1 MAPLKLYPY
10 QKQGV
15 AFLLQC
21 SGGILLD
28 EQGLGK
34 TLQALYAVRNMLDN
48 LDTTLNSSRKPITHL
63 IIVCPA
69 VMQATW
75 KVHVESILGDFRA
88 SVKILIHSYEWYS
101 KTDNL
106 KSVIVDIKSTPS
118 KIAVIVDE
126 AHYIKTPTSIRTR
139 AVLTLLGLPELVFKV
154 LLTGTPITRDID
166 DLYVPLKVFY
176 GDSSSSPLVHY
187 PKSIFEYR
195 KRFMRCI
202 HTFFGDKYQGY
213 RSDGAKEYLKSL
225 LKQVSLRRTKS
236 SVGLNLPSILRTPVY
251 IDINKSVAKE
261 SLTILDYAIRV
272 INGADSYTTYKTD
285 LEEEAS
291 HVATI
296 RKALGIAKV
305 PQAVQYIQ
313 TLTDANINKIIV
325 FGVHIDVVKLLSETL
340 KNKLKSYTVH
350 TITGGTTIPQRD
362 RIIESFQNDS
372 SPQILVA
379 NMVACG
385 VGITL
390 TAAHTVVFT
399 ELDFTPSNMMQ
410 AEARVHRI
418 SQTSSVNSV
427 YLLANNSLD
436 VKIMDL
442 IKTKMEIIKETL
454 K

>member
-1 MAPLKLYPY
+1 MASIKLYPY
-10 QKQGV
+10 QQQGV
-15 AFLLQC
+15 DFLLQR
-21 SGGILLD
+21 SGGLLLD

-34 TLQALYAVRNMLDN
+34 TIQALVAIRNTLDTI
-48 LDTTLNSSRKPITHL
+48 DTTLNSARKPITHL

-106 KSVIVDIKSTPS
+106 KSIIVDIKSTPS
-118 KIAVIVDE
+118 KIAVLVDE
-126 AHYIKTPTSIRTR
+126 AHYIKTPTSLRTR
-139 AVLTLLGLPELVFKV
+139 AVLTLVGLPEVVFKV

-166 DLYVPLKVFY
+166 DLYIPLKVFY
-176 GDSSSSPLVHY
+176 EGSPLVHY
-187 PKSIFEYR
+187 PRSIYEYR

-236 SVGLNLPSILRTPVY
+236 SVGLNLPPILRTPVY

-340 KNKLKSYTVH
+340 KTKLKSYKVH

-362 RIIESFQNDS
+362 RIIDSFQNDQ

-390 TAAHTVVFT
+390 TAAHTVVFA

-418 SQTSSVNSV
+418 SQTSSVSSV

-436 VKIMDL
+436 VKIMEL

>member
-1 MAPLKLYPY
+1 MASLKLYQY
-10 QKQGV
+10 QQQGV
-15 AFLLQC
+15 DFLLQH
-21 SGGILLD
+21 SGGLLLD

-34 TLQALYAVRNMLDN
+34 TIQTLFAIRTL
-48 LDTTLNSSRKPITHL
+48 LNSPSTPVDAI

-69 VMQATW
+69 VMQVTW
-75 KVHVESILGDFRA
+75 KVHVESILCPFKA

-101 KTDNL
+101 KTENL
-106 KSVIVDIKSTPS
+106 KSVVLRIRKSYP

-126 AHYIKTPTSIRTR
+126 AHYIKTPTSQRTK
-139 AVLTLLGLPELVFKV
+139 ATLALLSLPETVFRV

-166 DLYVPLKVFY
+166 DLYIPLKVFY
-176 GDSSSSPLVHY
+176 SDSLLVHY
-187 PKSIFEYR
+187 PKSIYEYR
-195 KRFMRCI
+195 KRFMCCI

-225 LKQVSLRRTKS
+225 LKQISLRRTKS
-236 SVGLNLPSILRTPVY
+236 SVGLNLPPILRTPVY

-296 RKALGIAKV
+296 RKALGVAKV

-313 TLTDANINKIIV
+313 TLAEANINKIIV

-340 KNKLKSYTVH
+340 KTKLKSYTIH

-362 RIIESFQNDS
+362 RIIDSFQNNS
-372 SPQILVA
+372 TPQILVA

-390 TAAHTVVFT
+390 TAAHTVVFA

-418 SQTSSVNSV
+418 SQTSSVSSV

>member
-15 AFLLQC
+15 DFLLHH
-21 SGGILLD
+21 SGGLLLD

-34 TLQALYAVRNMLDN
+34 TIQALVAIRSILDN
-48 LDTTLNSSRKPITHL
+48 LDTALNSARKPITHL

-75 KVHVESILGDFRA
+75 KVHVESILSPFKA

-101 KTDNL
+101 KTGNL

-118 KIAVIVDE
+118 KIAILVDE

-139 AVLTLLGLPELVFKV
+139 AVLTLLGLPEVVFKV

-166 DLYVPLKVFY
+166 DLYIPLKVFY
-176 GDSSSSPLVHY
+176 GDSPLVHY
-187 PKSIFEYR
+187 PKSIYEYR
-195 KRFMRCI
+195 KRFMCCI

-236 SVGLNLPSILRTPVY
+236 RVGLNLPSILRTPVY

-340 KNKLKSYTVH
+340 KNKLKLYTVH

-362 RIIESFQNDS
+362 RIIDSFQNDP

>member
-1 MAPLKLYPY
+1 MINLYPY
-10 QKQGV
+10 QQDGV
-15 AFLLQC
+15 NFLLQH
-21 SGGILLD
+21 SGGLLLD

-34 TLQALYAVRNMLDN
+34 TIQALVSVRELAS
-48 LDTTLNSSRKPITHL
+48 TTALTHL

-75 KVHVESILGDFRA
+75 KNHVESILNDFKD

-101 KTDNL
+101 KTSNL
-106 KSVIVDIKSTPS
+106 KSVITDIKATPS
-118 KIAVIVDE
+118 KIAVLVDE
-126 AHYIKTPTSIRTR
+126 AHYIKTPTSNRTR
-139 AVLTLLGLPELVFKV
+139 AILTILSLPEVIFKV

-166 DLYVPLKVFY
+166 DLYIPLKVFY
-176 GDSSSSPLVHY
+176 GDDEESSQSSVHY
-187 PKSIFEYR
+187 PKSIYEYR
-195 KRFMRCI
+195 KRFMSCI
-202 HTFFGDKYQGY
+202 HGYFGDRYQGY
-213 RSDGAKEYLKSL
+213 RSDGAKDYLKSL
-225 LKQVSLRRTKS
+225 LKQISLRRTKS
-236 SVGLNLPSILRTPVY
+236 SVGLNLPPILRSPVY
-251 IDINKSVAKE
+251 IDINKTVAKE

-272 INGADSYTTYKTD
+272 INGSDSYTTYKTD

-291 HVATI
+291 HVATV
-296 RKALGIAKV
+296 RKALGVAKV

-313 TLTDANINKIIV
+313 TLTDANITKILV

-340 KNKLKSYTVH
+340 KTKLKSYTVH
-350 TITGGTTIPQRD
+350 TITGGTTIHQRD
-362 RIIESFQNDS
+362 RIIDSFQNDS

-385 VGITL
+385 VGVTL

-418 SQTSSVNSV
+418 SQTSPVNSV

-436 VKIMDL
+436 VRIVDL

-454 K
+454 A